1 MKKQRFESVWDA
13 IEDSPAEATNMK
25 ARADIMIALCETIR
39 DWKLSQS
46 LAAKRLGVTQP
57 RLNDLMRGRIGKF
70 SLDALMNL
78 AVQAGLSVHIDVIR
92 PAA

>member
-1 MKKQRFESVWDA
+1 MKEQRFDSVWDA
-13 IEDSPAEATNMK
+13 IEKSPAEAANMK
-25 ARADIMIALCETIR
+25 LRSEIMIAIRETVEA
-39 DWKLSQS
+39 WKTTQTK
-46 LAAKRLGVTQP
+46 AAKRLDITQP

-78 AVQAGLSVHIDVIR
+78 AVQAGLSVRIDVIR